1 MIKNVTERLQFQVYN
16 VLLIITDGEIHDM
29 DETKQLI
36 VDASDLPLSIIIVGV
51 GMEAFTMMTEL
62 DSDGGLLRDSRGRTA
77 KRDIVQFVKFNEY
90 AASGP
95 TALAE
100 EVLREVPDQ
109 LVGYMMMK
117 GF

>member
-1 MIKNVTERLQFQVYN
+1 MTQRLQYQVYS
-16 VLLIITDGEIHDM
+16 VFLIITDGEIHDM

-36 VDASDLPLSIIIVGV
+36 IDASDLPISIIIIGV
-51 GMEAFTMMTEL
+51 GHEAFENMKEL